1 MMLDRPFMN
10 DSNRIT
16 LVYTST
22 NWEFR
27 TIWVVVEEIKLS
39 LEMLI
44 LDIRFSA
51 ISVENLPL
59 SVGLN
64 RGDKT
69 QCQYNS
75 SVQQ

>member
-1 MMLDRPFMN
+1 MMLDRPFVN